1 MDASTRRRL
10 GKVLLFAASLV
21 PLALVGADALG
32 GRLGANPIETILNR
46 FGFWTLTFVM
56 LALVPTPLQ
65 SLFGWKWL
73 APYRRMVGLFAFFYG
88 FLHLATYVGVD
99 QFFDWKAIAADVVKR
114 KFITIGML
122 AFALLVPLALT
133 STNAAVRRLGYVR
146 WKRLHRLVYL
156 AAVCGV
162 VHFVWR
168 VKADLREPLIFAA
181 VLTLLLGLRVAT
193 YRRARRLRASVE
205 GRANE
210 PRRGSPVAS

>member
-1 MDASTRRRL
+1 MDARARRRL

-21 PLALVGADALG
+21 PLALVAADG
-32 GRLGANPIETILNR
+32 VRGRLGPNPIEAILNR

-65 SLFGWKWL
+65 ALFGWKWV
-73 APYRRMVGLFAFFYG
+73 APYRRTIGLFAFFYG
-88 FLHLATYVGVD
+88 SLHFATYVGVD
-99 QFFDWKAIAADVVKR
+99 QFFDWRAIAADIVKR

-133 STNAAVRRLGYVR
+133 SSDRAVRRLGYVR
-146 WKRLHRLVYL
+146 WKRLHRLVYA

-168 VKADLREPLIFAA
+168 VKADLQQPLIFAS
-181 VLTLLLGLRVAT
+181 VLALLMAARLVAW
-193 YRRARRLRASVE
+193 RRSRQE
-205 GRANE
+205 G
-210 PRRGSPVAS
+210 S